1 MPFYTIIQNICQ
13 QHGTTPT
20 ALCKALGLSTSM
32 VTNWKNG
39 RIPNGAT
46 LQKIAD
52 YFSVSVDELLG
63 NEKKEQ
69 ATILTPNTA
78 IGTLS
83 QREINLIL
91 RYRQMTDMQSAVDK
105 LLGLPDG
112 DEPLIPV
119 YVAAHSENNAPD
131 RIEYLT
137 REEAERLKNAPP
149 ADFDF

>member
-1 MPFYTIIQNICQ
+1 MFWNTYTTLCAKQGASPNAVAKSLSIAS
-13 QHGTTPT
+13 GT
-20 ALCKALGLSTSM
+20 
-32 VTNWKNG
+32 VTKWKNG
-39 RIPNGAT
+39 AMPQNAT
-46 LQKIAD
+46 LKKLAD
-52 YFSVSVDELLG
+52 YFGVTVDELLG
-63 NEKKEQ
+63 NKKMEP

-78 IGTLS
+78 IGALS
-83 QREINLIL
+83 QQEINLIL

>member
-63 NEKKEQ
+63 NEKKEP
-69 ATILTPNTA
+69 AISPAPN
-78 IGTLS
+78 LS
-83 QREINLIL
+83 PEEALLLQQWRNHPAAQPFV
-91 RYRQMTDMQSAVDK
+91 RK
-105 LLGLPDG
+105 LLDMPEPQSEDG
-112 DEPLIPV
+112 AV
-119 YVAAHSENNAPD
+119 S
-131 RIEYLT
+131 
-137 REEAERLKNAPP
+137 
-149 ADFDF
+149 

>member
-1 MPFYTIIQNICQ
+1 MFWEIFV
-13 QHGTTPT
+13 
-20 ALCKALGLSTSM
+20 ALCNEKGTSPSAVCKEVGLSNATA
-32 VTNWKNG
+32 THWKK
-39 RIPNGAT
+39 GAQPGSYA
-46 LQKIAD
+46 LKKLSD
-52 YFSVSVDELLG
+52 YFGVPVNYFD
-63 NEKKEQ
+63 EKKEA

-78 IGTLS
+78 IGALS
-83 QREINLIL
+83 QHEINLIL

-137 REEAERLKNAPP
+137 REEAERLKNAPA

>member
-1 MPFYTIIQNICQ
+1 MPFHTIIQNICQ

-63 NEKKEQ
+63 NDTPAPAPASPVLTFTPEEQ
-69 ATILTPNTA
+69 
-78 IGTLS
+78 
-83 QREINLIL
+83 RVIL
-91 RYRQMTDMQSAVDK
+91 RYRAMSEEAK
-105 LLGLPDG
+105 LIIRKILDIPNG
-112 DEPLIPV
+112 DEELVPV
-119 YVAAHSENNAPD
+119 YHAAHSKDGTAEDRIIYRTRAELDALENAPESD
-131 RIEYLT
+131 VDI
-137 REEAERLKNAPP
+137 
-149 ADFDF
+149 